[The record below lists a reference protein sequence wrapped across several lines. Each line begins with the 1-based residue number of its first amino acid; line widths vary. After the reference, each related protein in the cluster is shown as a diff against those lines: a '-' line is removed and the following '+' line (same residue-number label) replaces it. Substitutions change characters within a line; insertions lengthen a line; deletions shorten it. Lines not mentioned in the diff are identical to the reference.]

1 MNLFGVWYFTPPLDS
16 GWLAWDGQ
24 NGRLQVMEFDT
35 LDEAKVVA
43 LRESTLD
50 RRSIFV
56 AADKTNGKEAMAKAM
71 LIWKQKRSG

>member
-1 MNLFGVWYFTPPLDS
+1 MEFDTLD
-16 GWLAWDGQ
+16 
-24 NGRLQVMEFDT
+24 MEFDT

-50 RRSIFV
+50 RHSIFV